1 MIRTAQ
7 AVAGA
12 LANIG
17 APVIGGV
24 TIIQNVQQQ
33 INQYALAT
41 YKVFLAGLKDMAVK
55 TEDVASKGVDA
66 SSRVSGGIVKS
77 IERALRVTYNIGR
90 FSLNTFFKVMEKA
103 VGSPESVVIGVLMYR
118 VVDMTVNVQSE
129 GVNKAIDNFINSFE
143 SITLTPPQIETPSVS
158 FRPLYDALDGFKSWV
173 EDSIN
178 NLMASMDSW
187 KEQARP
193 GNIDLGCQQPS
204 LQEALA
210 TVGFAWIGY
219 GFCLLG
225 QAIINGLVWLG
236 YKVVELGIAV
246 AKFLL
251 TAFKYFVDFM
261 ISVAKGLL
269 VILERAVNGLLWV
282 LTGFANLVIKG
293 LFLIA
298 NVVFEWVVKKPII
311 FIVKYVIKPVA
322 NAIID
327 GFNNMKNIMK
337 TIICDYLKISP
348 FAVGFTTWI
357 THGWKRAL
365 GSLLISVLFVS
376 LLAPECAM
384 IPLST
389 PPAIAYPTPPAQVAT
404 PVELRH
410 TASISVSIGVLDTSS
425 GVGSKLYGMGFTAV
439 IGSVEQPLMSQPSVY
454 DGVSTVSVNVSDT
467 SAGYSSI
474 AYSGSSTIL
483 ISVSD

>member
-1 MIRTAQ
+1 VIKTAQ

-12 LANIG
+12 LANIS

-24 TIIQNVQQQ
+24 TIFQNVQQQ

-55 TEDVASKGVDA
+55 SEDVASRGVDA
-66 SSRVSGGIVKS
+66 SSRVSSGIIKS
-77 IERALRVTYNIGR
+77 IQHAMRVTYNIGK
-90 FSLNTFFKVMEKA
+90 FSLGTFFKVMEKA
-103 VGSPESVVIGVLMYR
+103 VGSPESVVVGVLMYR

-129 GVNKAIDNFINSFE
+129 GVNKAIDNFINNFE
-143 SITLTPPQIETPSVS
+143 SITLNPPQIETPTVS
-158 FRPLYDALDGFKSWV
+158 FKPLYDALDHFKSWV
-173 EDSIN
+173 DDSIN
-178 NLMASMDSW
+178 NLISSMDSW
-187 KEQARP
+187 QEQAKP
-193 GNIDLGCQQPS
+193 GDINLGCRQPS
-204 LQEALA
+204 LQEALT
-210 TVGFAWIGY
+210 TVGFAWLGY

-236 YKVVELGIAV
+236 YKIVELGITV

-251 TAFKYFVDFM
+251 TALKYFVDF
-261 ISVAKGLL
+261 IVSVAKGLL
-269 VILERAVNGLLWV
+269 AVLERAVNGLLWV

-293 LFLIA
+293 LFSIA
-298 NVVFEWVVKKPII
+298 NIVFEWVVKKPII
-311 FIVKYVIKPVA
+311 FIVKYVIKPIA

-348 FAVGFTTWI
+348 FAVGFTAWI

-389 PPAIAYPTPPAQVAT
+389 PPAVAYPTPPAVVTT
-404 PVELRH
+404 PIELKH
-410 TASISVSIGVLDTSS
+410 TASISIGIGVLETPSC
-425 GVGSKLYGMGFTAV
+425 VGSRLYRMGFTAV
-439 IGSVEQPLMSQPSVY
+439 IGSVERSSMSQPSIH
-454 DGVSTVSVNVSDT
+454 DGVSTVSVNASDT
-467 SAGYSSI
+467 STGYSSI
-474 AYSGSSTIL
+474 VYSGLSTIL
-483 ISVSD
+483 INVSD

>member
-1 MIRTAQ
+1 MIKTAQ

-12 LANIG
+12 LANIS

-24 TIIQNVQQQ
+24 TIFQNVQQQ

-55 TEDVASKGVDA
+55 SEDVASRGVDA
-66 SSRVSGGIVKS
+66 SSRVSSGIIKS
-77 IERALRVTYNIGR
+77 IQHAMRVTYNIGK
-90 FSLNTFFKVMEKA
+90 FSLGTFFKVMEKA

-129 GVNKAIDNFINSFE
+129 GVNKAIDNFISNFE
-143 SITLTPPQIETPSVS
+143 SITITPPQIEAPRVS
-158 FRPLYDALDGFKSWV
+158 FKPLYDALDNFRSWV
-173 EDSIN
+173 DDSIN
-178 NLMASMDSW
+178 NLIASMDSW
-187 KEQARP
+187 KEQAKP
-193 GNIDLGCQQPS
+193 GDVNLGCSQPS
-204 LQEALA
+204 LQESLT
-210 TVGFAWIGY
+210 TVGLAWIRY
-219 GFCLLG
+219 GFCVLG
-225 QAIINGLVWLG
+225 QALINGLVWLG
-236 YKVVELGIAV
+236 YKLVELGITV

-251 TAFKYFVDFM
+251 TALKYFVGF
-261 ISVAKGLL
+261 IVAVSKGLL
-269 VILERAVNGLLWV
+269 VVLENAVNGLLWV

-293 LFLIA
+293 LFSIA
-298 NVVFEWVVKKPII
+298 SVVFEWVVKKPII
-311 FIVKYVIKPVA
+311 FIVKYVIKPIA

-389 PPAIAYPTPPAQVAT
+389 PPAIAYPTPPAPVTT
-404 PVELRH
+404 PVELKH
-410 TASISVSIGVLDTSS
+410 TASISVGISVIDTSS
-425 GVGSKLYGMGFTAV
+425 GVGSRLYGMGFTAV
-439 IGSVEQPLMSQPSVY
+439 IGSVEQPLISQPSIH
-454 DGVSTVSVNVSDT
+454 DGISAVSINASDT
-467 SAGYSSI
+467 SAGYSST
-474 AYSGSSTIL
+474 AYSGLSTIL